1 MFRKETL
8 CNAKGI
14 KVYLEDSVEELPRN
28 EEEAMEALLQGS
40 DMEVIEQLTKQ
51 F

>member
-1 MFRKETL
+1 MFWKETP
-8 CNAKGI
+8 CKAKGI

-28 EEEAMEALLQGS
+28 EEAMEALLQES
-40 DMEVIEQLTKQ
+40 DMEAIEQLAKQ